1 MENIIAQQLVK
12 MQGEI
17 LDKIQEVGL
26 QNISEIAEGLFL
38 VAKENTCEILRVIL
52 EATDRFIAE

>member
-17 LDKIQEVGL
+17 LEKIREDGL
-26 QNISEIAEGLFL
+26 GNIGETAEGLFR
-38 VAKENTCEILRVIL
+38 VVKENTCELLRAIL
-52 EATDRFIAE
+52 EATDTAIA